1 MATKNIQV
9 NITVAP
15 DDLDIIREAVNESC
29 PALIDA
35 SLEGL
40 SAVVQ
45 YHKAHTIS
53 VAEFPNALIEQLE
66 LVDYDSDGGATR
78 CTYRVREA
86 DHVYTVVACV
96 NGIGR
101 EVAWDDT
108 ADSALLEVVQAAL
121 REVHA

>member
-1 MATKNIQV
+1 MATKNIRV
-9 NITVAP
+9 RITVTP

-45 YHKAHTIS
+45 YHKAHAIF

-78 CTYRVREA
+78 CTYRAREA